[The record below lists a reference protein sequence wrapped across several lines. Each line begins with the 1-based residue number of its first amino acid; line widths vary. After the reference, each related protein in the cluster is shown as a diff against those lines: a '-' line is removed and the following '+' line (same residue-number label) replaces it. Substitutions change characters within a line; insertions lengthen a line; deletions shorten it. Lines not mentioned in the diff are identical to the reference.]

1 MAFTLAGQTLP
12 SPAIYKRPRVF
23 RGARTIKANGQV
35 GVDLISATAKHT
47 FYLEWRMLSSTD
59 AGTVQT
65 AFDLVAVAS
74 QTFVDGLGDSYTVGL
89 DPAQAEMQIEWVPY
103 LSNTPR
109 ANVSINLREV

>member
-1 MAFTLAGQTLP
+1 MSYTLAGQTLP
-12 SPAIYKRPRVF
+12 SPAVYKRPRVF

-35 GVDLISATAKHT
+35 GVDLISATPKHA

-59 AGTVQT
+59 ADTVQT
-65 AFDLVAVAS
+65 AFDLTALAS
-74 QTFVDGLGDSYTVGL
+74 QTFTDGLGDSYTVGL

-109 ANVSINLREV
+109 ANVSISLREV